1 MALKN
6 SISLSGGAR
15 RRQMPSKRTINLASL
30 GEKPMNMAIA
40 VPAVV
45 LIVVAAVLFSKFLVI
60 DRLAEVAAAQRQVAE
75 LRAQLDAGYEE
86 LAGFDELNEL
96 YAHYTYSGMTQEELT
111 RTDRA
116 EVLDLIQRVVIPR
129 VELGEWSLTGN
140 QLSLSVTGVSL
151 QDINLLVQELEE
163 DGLVN
168 YCSVTTAVRNDYVWV
183 NGELIDDDDV
193 NARVVVYLNSE
204 AEVPAE

>member
-1 MALKN
+1 
-6 SISLSGGAR
+6 
-15 RRQMPSKRTINLASL
+15 MPTKRSINLAAL

-40 VPAVV
+40 IPAVV

-60 DRLAEVAAAQRQVAE
+60 DRLAEVAAAQRHVAE
-75 LRAQLDAGYEE
+75 LQAQLDAGYEE

-116 EVLDLIQRVVIPR
+116 EVLDLIQRLVIPR
-129 VELGEWSLTGN
+129 VELGEWSLSGN
-140 QLSLSVTGVSL
+140 TLNLNVTGSSL
-151 QDINLLVQELEE
+151 QDINLLAQKLEE

-168 YCSVTTAVRNDYVWV
+168 YCSVTTAVNNDYVWV
-183 NGELIDDDDV
+183 NGELIEDDDV
-193 NARVVVYLNSE
+193 DACVLVYLNSE